1 MPITLDD
8 ARKSPVDLVKC
19 EAVEQQVLDVLNW
32 DPGLNLKE
40 LVLVLA
46 LTLRDVGGTLE
57 KVDTKLSYNEVWQ
70 RYAVEPTLGNALMA
84 QGTDMMHDWLKI
96 PEKNDDKEQE
106 KE

>member
-8 ARKSPVDLVKC
+8 ARKSPVDMKKC
-19 EAVEQQVLDVLNW
+19 ETIEQRLINILNE

-40 LVLVLA
+40 LILVLA

-57 KVDTKLSYNEVWQ
+57 GVNTKLSYNDIWR

-84 QGTDMMHDWLKI
+84 QATDMLHDWLKI
-96 PEKNDDKEQE
+96 PEKNDDKE
-106 KE
+106 